1 MAIKYHINPETNEP
15 NRCKA
20 KVQCRFGETTEH
32 YATLKEARR
41 GAEKKN
47 EEKLGGE
54 LRTIIRKRQTAPEQP
69 ETPLDTQTPT
79 EEDLSRQRATESE
92 NKRKLASRLRYAAT
106 VVDRSGLQQIKRI
119 VRNGTDASEQET
131 ILRMTDD
138 DLVSYLEARG

>member
-20 KVQCRFGETTEH
+20 KIQCRFGEGTEH
-32 YATLKEARR
+32 YANLAEARK
-41 GAEKKN
+41 GVEKKL
-47 EEKLGGE
+47 EEE
-54 LRTIIRKRQTAPEQP
+54 TSAVRTIIRKRQTAPEQP

-79 EEDLSRQRATESE
+79 EDDLSRQRATERE
-92 NKRKLASRLRYAAT
+92 NKRKLASRLRYVAT
-106 VVDRSGLQQIKRI
+106 VVNKSGLQEVKRI